1 MGNAKIEFFIIR
13 TFEDLVFT
21 RKDFTGSPQHI
32 AELLDKVNP
41 FRSRI
46 KFEKEFGGDG
56 TEASV
61 VYGDSTYSSQWA
73 GGISKLTRF
82 EVMYS
87 DEDEPRGYQTMEE
100 INEEFLKRSLN
111 KNSI

>member
-1 MGNAKIEFFIIR
+1 MESNKINFFIIR
-13 TFEDLVFT
+13 TFEDLVFS
-21 RKDFTGSPQHI
+21 RDDFGEYKEQNIREMLEGIIPHR
-32 AELLDKVNP
+32 A
-41 FRSRI
+41 RI

-61 VYGDSTYSSQWA
+61 IYGASVYSTKGKNGDYNT
-73 GGISKLTRF
+73 F

>member
-1 MGNAKIEFFIIR
+1 MGTNKIEFFIIR
-13 TFEDLVFT
+13 TFDDLVFT
-21 RKDFTGSPQHI
+21 QDYPRKHEHPEIIEMLGKIT
-32 AELLDKVNP
+32 P

-61 VYGDSTYSSQWA
+61 VYGASTYSTK
-73 GGISKLTRF
+73 GKDGKYDTF

-87 DEDEPRGYQTMEE
+87 DDDEPRGYETKEQ
-100 INEEFLKRSLN
+100 INEEFLRRSFN
-111 KNSI
+111 RNSI

>member
-1 MGNAKIEFFIIR
+1 MGNTKIEFFIIR
-13 TFEDLVFT
+13 TFDDLVFT
-21 RKDFTGSPQHI
+21 RRDIKCTPDM
-32 AELLDKVNP
+32 AELLDKMNP

-61 VYGDSTYSSQWA
+61 IYGSSTYSSQWA
-73 GGISKLTRF
+73 GGISKLTTF

-87 DEDEPRGYQTMEE
+87 DEDEPRGYQTRKE
-100 INEEFLKRSLN
+100 INEEFLRRSFN

>member
-13 TFEDLVFT
+13 TFDDLVFT
-21 RKDFTGSPQHI
+21 RRDFKCTPDV
-32 AELLDKVNP
+32 AELLDKMNP

-61 VYGDSTYSSQWA
+61 IYGSSTYSSQWA
-73 GGISKLTRF
+73 GDISKLTTF

-87 DEDEPRGYQTMEE
+87 DEDEPRGYQTIDE
-100 INEEFLKRSLN
+100 INEEFLRRSFN